1 MSLGWKAKNRGNLIL
16 YWQPSQNRVKA
27 VSVTAPSFSTQ
38 RFARGPAMKGK
49 SLFVFIY
56 FWLVAIVYAQPVGAP
71 VTETLLSR
79 NFVPTSAQIAARGPL
94 RLSQSNP
101 RYFADNSGRTILLA
115 GSHTWS
121 NLQDNGNQN
130 PPTPFNYTAFL
141 DFLVMHGHNFFRL
154 WTWEQGRWD
163 VVGTEDQ
170 NWFAP
175 PIFQRTGPGLAL
187 DGLPKYNLTKFNQV
201 YFDRM
206 RDRVKQAQE
215 RGIYVSIMLFNG
227 FSVVKQKG
235 SSLPNGKNPWM
246 GHPLNAANNINGVN
260 GDLNGDNSG
269 EETHELAVP
278 AVTTLQKAYIRKVVD
293 TVNNFDNVLYEISN
307 ESHSSSREWQYHMV
321 RYIRNYEATKVKR
334 HPIGMTVEW
343 PDGKNSELFASPADW
358 ISPNGDVAARP
369 IADGTKVI
377 VADTDHL
384 CGVCGDRSWV
394 WRSVTAG
401 ENPILMDPYDRSTFV
416 SGPADVDTN
425 SPELVGARRNLGY
438 AIQLS
443 RRMDLG
449 RALPQPTLASSGYCL
464 ADTSMPNPSYLVYL
478 GGRQT
483 VTVDLSGLSSTT
495 ILKAEWL
502 NTKTGQIVAD
512 GSATGGAP
520 RSFTAPGADYLVL
533 FLHSANLNTATEPSD
548 GI

>member
-1 MSLGWKAKNRGNLIL
+1 MKVKFLRLIVFMSL
-16 YWQPSQNRVKA
+16 
-27 VSVTAPSFSTQ
+27 
-38 RFARGPAMKGK
+38 
-49 SLFVFIY
+49 
-56 FWLVAIVYAQPVGAP
+56 WLVVTVYGQQVEGQVDESVPSWSFLRTTVPVPAHG
-71 VTETLLSR
+71 LLS
-79 NFVPTSAQIAARGPL
+79 VSKT
-94 RLSQSNP
+94 NP
-101 RYFADNSGRTILLA
+101 RYFADGLGRTILLA

-121 NLQDNGNQN
+121 NLQDNSNRN
-130 PPTPFNYTAFL
+130 PPIPFNYDAFL

-154 WTWEQGRWD
+154 WAWEQGRWD
-163 VVGTEDQ
+163 VTGTEDQ

-175 PIFQRTGPGLAL
+175 PVFQRTGPGLAL
-187 DGLPKYNLTKFNQV
+187 DGLPKYDLSKFNQV

-235 SSLPNGKNPWM
+235 SSLPKGKNPWM

-278 AVTTLQKAYIRKVVD
+278 AVTALQKAYIRKVVD

-307 ESHSSSREWQYHMV
+307 ESHSNSQEWQYHMI
-321 RYIRNYEATKVKR
+321 RYVRNYEATKVKR

-343 PDGKNSELFASPADW
+343 PNGNNSELFASPADW
-358 ISPNGDVAARP
+358 ISPNGDIATRP

-377 VADTDHL
+377 IADTDHL

-401 ENPILMDPYDRSTFV
+401 ENPILMDPYDRSTIV
-416 SGPADVDTN
+416 SGPADFDTN

-464 ADTSMPNPSYLVYL
+464 ADTSMPNPSFLVYL
-478 GGRQT
+478 GSRQT
-483 VTVDLSGLSSTT
+483 VTVDLSGLSSTV

-502 NTKTGQIVAD
+502 NTKTGQFVAG
-512 GSATGGAP
+512 GSVTGGVP
-520 RSFTAPGADYLVL
+520 HSFTAPGADYLVL
-533 FLHSANLNTATEPSD
+533 FLHSANLNTSD
-548 GI
+548 GTV